1 MKHLSA
7 RSTSIRHSST
17 RSPLSAAVAR
27 LAAFAVALLLAAA
40 PASGATREPASVA
53 RANAS
58 MQAAMAATRQTATRT
73 AAPNDVFANVDRA
86 YPASCLND
94 GLPFGL
100 FRQSPSDPAPLQKQ
114 MILPGDPATCGGN
127 DPECTHT
134 EAVTVSVWRVPCSAD
149 SAGHAKSATLFEIDR
164 QCDPNCT
171 QGLYPTFPLVSA
183 TQGNNTLDV
192 RLATDQNTWYSVTY
206 VNSPVVQSNIWVFE
220 NYYGGPVQFDYNQ
233 AFSLNI
239 DNHTIDFSVPA
250 YNPAQYAANS
260 LTLPISGYMTSNW
273 FDPLHG
279 GEGILTQVFDNN
291 DGATRTFTAAW
302 YTFDKL
308 GLPFWL
314 YAQGS
319 INIGAVTTGNID
331 TYYATNGGFAGNFGP
346 GATFTKWGTIN
357 FSFSNCDHM
366 TFVYNGNAD
375 AVNGPTGNGT
385 RTWLRIANVNSL
397 GCD

>member
-1 MKHLSA
+1 MNHLST
-7 RSTSIRHSST
+7 RCSTMI
-17 RSPLSAAVAR
+17 AAVVLFAALTLSPM
-27 LAAFAVALLLAAA
+27 LATGFT
-40 PASGATREPASVA
+40 PSASRDPVSVA
-53 RANAS
+53 KANTS
-58 MQAAMAATRQTATRT
+58 MQASLAATRPAAAAGT

-86 YPASCLND
+86 YPASCLSD
-94 GLPFGL
+94 GLPFGV
-100 FRQSPSDPAPLQKQ
+100 FRQSPNDPAPLQNQ
-114 MILPGDPATCGGN
+114 MILPGDPGTCGGTN
-127 DPECTHT
+127 PECTHT

-149 SAGHAKSATLFEIDR
+149 SGGHPHSAVLFEIDR
-164 QCDPNCT
+164 QCDPNCAT
-171 QGLYPTFPLVSA
+171 SQAGLYPTFPLVSA

-206 VNSPVVQSNIWVFE
+206 VNSPIPLSNIWVLE
-220 NYYGGPVQFDYNQ
+220 NYYGGAVQFDFNQ
-233 AFSLNI
+233 AFSLNL

-250 YNPAQYAANS
+250 YNPAQYAGNS
-260 LTLPISGYMTSNW
+260 FTLPISGYMTSNW
-273 FDPLHG
+273 YDPNHG
-279 GEGILTQVFDNN
+279 GEGILTEVFDNN

-319 INIGAVTTGNID
+319 IHIGDRTTGNID
-331 TYYATNGGFAGNFGP
+331 TYYASNGGFAGNFGS

-357 FSFSNCDHM
+357 FSFSTCDHM

-397 GCD
+397 VCD